1 MRSFLSFSLLLAVPS
16 LLLQSANGAS
26 FHRNTLSVSSLSNTR
41 SDLFGVS
48 KLSKIPRGG
57 AEEATVEAEEQVL
70 YLPGLL
76 EAELTKSSQV
86 RNNEDQQLVFTS

>member
-1 MRSFLSFSLLLAVPS
+1 MKSFLSLSLLLAVPS
-16 LLLQSANGAS
+16 LFLQRANGAT
-26 FHRNTLSVSSLSNTR
+26 FHRNSLSVSNTR

-57 AEEATVEAEEQVL
+57 AEDASGDEEEKTL

-76 EAELTKSSQV
+76 DTELTKSSQV
-86 RNNEDQQLVFTS
+86 RISVE